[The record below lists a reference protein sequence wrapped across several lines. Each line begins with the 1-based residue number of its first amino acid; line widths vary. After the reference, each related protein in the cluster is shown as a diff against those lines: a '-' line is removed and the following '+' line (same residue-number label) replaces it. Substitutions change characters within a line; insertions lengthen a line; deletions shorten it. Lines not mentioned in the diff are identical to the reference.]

1 MPLGAFFH
9 EKEYNYAV
17 FYRKTRLDRGCMW
30 TDVCRKTEELI
41 RRVKRM
47 DFAKKKYIIFKPVID
62 DRYSISEVVSH
73 SQRKVQ
79 AINISNSKE
88 MAAYITEDIEAV
100 LIDEVQFFDEAV
112 LEVCRTLANQGL
124 RVICAGLDCDFRG
137 NPFPIVANLLAMA
150 EQITKLTAICVCC
163 GNEATMTQRIINGLP
178 ARYQDP
184 TILVGEKES
193 YEPRCR
199 KCHVVRS

>member
-1 MPLGAFFH
+1 MRYSI
-9 EKEYNYAV
+9 EKPGWIEV
-17 FYRKTRLDRGCMW
+17 
-30 TDVCRKTEELI
+30 VCGPMFAGKTEELI

>member
-1 MPLGAFFH
+1 MQYSI
-9 EKEYNYAV
+9 EKPGWREV
-17 FYRKTRLDRGCMW
+17 
-30 TDVCRKTEELI
+30 VCGPMFAGKTEELI

-100 LIDEVQFFDEAV
+100 LIDEFQFFDEAV

>member
-1 MPLGAFFH
+1 M
-9 EKEYNYAV
+9 
-17 FYRKTRLDRGCMW
+17 
-30 TDVCRKTEELI
+30 
-41 RRVKRM
+41 
-47 DFAKKKYIIFKPVID
+47 
-62 DRYSISEVVSH
+62 SH

-199 KCHVVRS
+199 KCHVVRL

>member
-1 MPLGAFFH
+1 MQYKI
-9 EKEYNYAV
+9 EKPGWIEV
-17 FYRKTRLDRGCMW
+17 
-30 TDVCRKTEELI
+30 VCGPMFAGKTEELI

>member
-1 MPLGAFFH
+1 MQYH
-9 EKEYNYAV
+9 
-17 FYRKTRLDRGCMW
+17 LDKPGW
-30 TDVCRKTEELI
+30 IEVVCGPMFAGKTEELI

-47 DFAKKKYIIFKPVID
+47 DFAKKKYVIFKPTLD
-62 DRYSISEVVSH
+62 DRYAIDEVVSH
-73 SQRKVQ
+73 SQRHVK
-79 AINISNSKE
+79 AINVANTAE
-88 MAAYITEDIEAV
+88 MKPYITDDVEAV

-112 LEVCRTLANQGL
+112 VDFARDLANQGL

-137 NPFPIVANLLAMA
+137 NPFMIVARLLAMA
-150 EQITKLTAICVCC
+150 ESITKLTAICVCC

-178 ARYQDP
+178 AKYDEP

-199 KCHVVRS
+199 KCHVVRR

>member
-1 MPLGAFFH
+1 MQYH
-9 EKEYNYAV
+9 
-17 FYRKTRLDRGCMW
+17 LDKPGW
-30 TDVCRKTEELI
+30 IEVVCGPMFAGKTEELI

-47 DFAKKKYIIFKPVID
+47 DFAKKKYIIFKPWID
-62 DRYSISEVVSH
+62 NRYSISEVVSH

-79 AINISNSKE
+79 AINIQNSSEILKHIAE
-88 MAAYITEDIEAV
+88 EIEAV
-100 LIDEVQFFDEAV
+100 IIDEVQFFDDTIV
-112 LEVCRTLANQGL
+112 EVCRMLADRGL

-163 GNEATMTQRIINGLP
+163 GTEATMTQRIINGKP
-178 ARYQDP
+178 AKYNDP
-184 TILVGEKES
+184 TILVGETES

-199 KCHVVRS
+199 KCHLVRK